1 MSDNRDRTYC
11 REHCKGF
18 RDTGGRCFADGECE
32 KYTEFMRNH
41 GNTESRKHGPKN
53 NCQLSTVNCQL
64 NEVRNSV
71 NPDIS
76 ESDVEHYADVV
87 EAVFVAENKV
97 MPAWKERL
105 QQAATLNSADRLHLA
120 RDYTRAIA
128 REILLNQ
135 QVDE

>member
-1 MSDNRDRTYC
+1 MITTDTRDRTYC

-18 RDTGGRCFADGECE
+18 RDTGGLCFADGECE
-32 KYTEFMRNH
+32 KYTEYMRK
-41 GNTESRKHGPKN
+41 RK
-53 NCQLSTVNCQL
+53 SVNSS
-64 NEVRNSV
+64 VRNSV

-87 EAVFVAENKV
+87 EAVFAAENKV

-105 QQAATLNSADRLHLA
+105 QQAPTLNSADRLHLA

-128 REILLNQ
+128 REILENQ
-135 QVDE
+135 QIDE

>member
-1 MSDNRDRTYC
+1 MSRDRTYC

-18 RDTGGRCFADGECE
+18 RESGGRCFADGECE
-32 KYTEFMRNH
+32 DYTKHMKNER
-41 GNTESRKHGPKN
+41 RKTKDEKQPSAN
-53 NCQLSTVNCQL
+53 PSI
-64 NEVRNSV
+64 RNSV

-87 EAVFVAENKV
+87 EAVFAAENKV
-97 MPAWKERL
+97 MPAWRERL

-128 REILLNQ
+128 REILSNQ

>member
-1 MSDNRDRTYC
+1 MKDRTYC
-11 REHCKGF
+11 RSHCKGF

-32 KYTEFMRNH
+32 DYT
-41 GNTESRKHGPKN
+41 KHMKK
-53 NCQLSTVNCQL
+53 QKSVNPP
-64 NEVRNSV
+64 VRNSV

-87 EAVFVAENKV
+87 EAVFAAENKV
-97 MPAWKERL
+97 IPAWKERL

-128 REILLNQ
+128 REILSAQGGVN
-135 QVDE
+135 

>member
-1 MSDNRDRTYC
+1 MKNERRKTKD
-11 REHCKGF
+11 
-18 RDTGGRCFADGECE
+18 E
-32 KYTEFMRNH
+32 KQPSANP
-41 GNTESRKHGPKN
+41 SI
-53 NCQLSTVNCQL
+53 
-64 NEVRNSV
+64 RNSV

-87 EAVFVAENKV
+87 EAVFAAENKV
-97 MPAWKERL
+97 MPAWRERL

-128 REILLNQ
+128 REILSNQ

>member
-1 MSDNRDRTYC
+1 MSDYRDRTYC
-11 REHCKGF
+11 RSHCKGF
-18 RDTGGRCFADGECE
+18 RESGGRCFADGECD
-32 KYTEFMRNH
+32 KYTEYMRNH
-41 GNTESRKHGPKN
+41 GNTESRNHGNKKGGERK
-53 NCQLSTVNCQL
+53 SVNPS
-64 NEVRNSV
+64 VRNSV

-87 EAVFVAENKV
+87 EAVFAAENKV

-128 REILLNQ
+128 REILLHQ
-135 QVDE
+135 QIGE

>member
-1 MSDNRDRTYC
+1 MSDTRDRTYC

-32 KYTEFMRNH
+32 KYTEYMRNYGTTEPRNH
-41 GNTESRKHGPKN
+41 GNAEARKKK
-53 NCQLSTVNCQL
+53 SVNPS
-64 NEVRNSV
+64 VRNSA
-71 NPDIS
+71 NPGINDA
-76 ESDVEHYADVV
+76 DVEHYADVV
-87 EAVFVAENKV
+87 EAVFAAENKV
-97 MPAWKERL
+97 LPAWRERL
-105 QQAATLNSADRLHLA
+105 QQAPTLNSADRLHLA